1 MPSTPPLTAAGPRD
15 ARKKERARAAARAP
29 VDPAYGVWQAV
40 RSGQHAARF
49 YRGCVHVGMKP
60 DVARRWLDRPQVP
73 LVAVLG
79 KASEGQCV
87 PATQGA
93 LKRVRDTS
101 ENGMTV
107 CAAVRS
113 LEQLNEAEDVRSS
126 GRQQLPGLTI
136 IIQNTP
142 LRAEPL
148 DVTPLPV
155 PIETPKPLP
164 EGVFRP
170 PRRR

>member
-1 MPSTPPLTAAGPRD
+1 MWIGGGSIGSKSARCC
-15 ARKKERARAAARAP
+15 ARK
-29 VDPAYGVWQAV
+29 GVREAV
-40 RSGQHAARF
+40 CAGN
-49 YRGCVHVGMKP
+49 
-60 DVARRWLDRPQVP
+60 
-73 LVAVLG
+73 
-79 KASEGQCV
+79 E
-87 PATQGA
+87 GA

-113 LEQLNEAEDVRSS
+113 REQLNEAEDVRSS

-148 DVTPLPV
+148 DVTPLPA